1 MSAKKSI
8 VLQADRFRDNE
19 DLEFRVPSKKELLHI
34 LQQIAEQGTRVALYY
49 DDKHNFILT
58 TLLGAN
64 NNGMWLDI
72 GPFAPENKNI
82 LLSNKITF
90 VSIHQHVKV
99 QFTSDT
105 LQGVVL
111 DGHDVFFMPL
121 PPYLLRIQRRN
132 YFRLSIPFSTPIKCT
147 ITIRA
152 DDPEQAD
159 VPPRVREMSVL
170 DISGGGVGLLCNEND
185 PDMVRGGFF
194 EDCLITLPGTEEI
207 KVALKV
213 CGTFKFTMHNDVVK
227 VCAGCQFISIDNQAN
242 ALLQRY
248 ITRLQAET
256 MVKQ

>member
-1 MSAKKSI
+1 MSAKKGI

-34 LQQIAEQGTRVALYY
+34 LQQIAEQSTRVALYY
-49 DDKHNFILT
+49 DNQHNFILT

-64 NNGMWLDI
+64 NNGMWLDV

-90 VSIHQHVKV
+90 VSIHQNVKV

-105 LQGVVL
+105 IQGVVL
-111 DGHDVFFMPL
+111 ENHETFFMPL

-132 YFRLSIPFSTPIKCT
+132 YFRLSIPLSTPVKCT
-147 ITIRA
+147 ITITSE
-152 DDPEQAD
+152 DPEQAGA
-159 VPPRVREMSVL
+159 PPRLREMEVL
-170 DISGGGVGLLCNEND
+170 DISGGGIGLLCNEDD
-185 PDMVRGGFF
+185 PDMVRGSFF
-194 EDCLITLPGTEEI
+194 EDCMIRLPDETAI

-213 CGTFKFTMHNDVVK
+213 CGTFKFTMHNNAVK
-227 VCAGCQFISIDNQAN
+227 VCAGCQFISVDNQAN
-242 ALLQRY
+242 VLLQRY

>member
-1 MSAKKSI
+1 MSAKKGI
-8 VLQADRFRDNE
+8 VLQPDRFHDNE

-34 LQQIAEQGTRVALYY
+34 LQQIAEQSTRVALYY
-49 DDKHNFILT
+49 GDKHNFILT

-82 LLSNKITF
+82 LLSDKITF

-105 LQGVVL
+105 IQSVVL
-111 DGHDVFFMPL
+111 DGHEVFFMPL
-121 PPYLLRIQRRN
+121 PSHILRIQRRN
-132 YFRLSIPFSTPIKCT
+132 HFRLSIPLSTPIKCT
-147 ITIRA
+147 ITIRYE
-152 DDPEQAD
+152 DPEQAD
-159 VPPRVREMSVL
+159 ALPRLRKMGVL
-170 DISGGGVGLLCNEND
+170 DISGGGIGLLCNEDD
-185 PDMVRGGFF
+185 PDMVRGSFF
-194 EDCLITLPGTEEI
+194 EDCMITLSDATEI
-207 KVALKV
+207 KVTLKV

-242 ALLQRY
+242 VLLQRY

-256 MVKQ
+256 IVKQ